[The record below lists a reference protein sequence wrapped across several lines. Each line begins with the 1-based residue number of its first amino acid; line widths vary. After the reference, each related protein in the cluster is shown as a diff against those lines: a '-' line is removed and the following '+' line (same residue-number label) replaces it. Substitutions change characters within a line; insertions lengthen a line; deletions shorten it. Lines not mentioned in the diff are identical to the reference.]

1 MNYVNPFNVYIS
13 FLYPYSVSL
22 SVPYPME
29 VPQNGVVVWI
39 SDTTASL
46 HLEELCEL
54 IDIFDAQRWDAVPHK
69 L

>member
-1 MNYVNPFNVYIS
+1 
-13 FLYPYSVSL
+13 
-22 SVPYPME
+22 ME

-69 L
+69 LQTVNLFASLLL

>member
-1 MNYVNPFNVYIS
+1 
-13 FLYPYSVSL
+13 
-22 SVPYPME
+22 ME